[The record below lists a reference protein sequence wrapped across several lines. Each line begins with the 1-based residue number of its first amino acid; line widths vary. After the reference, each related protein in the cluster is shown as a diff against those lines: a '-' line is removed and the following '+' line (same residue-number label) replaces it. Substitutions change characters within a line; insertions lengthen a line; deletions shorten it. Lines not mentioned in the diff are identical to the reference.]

1 MAATASSRF
10 AILLRADPKP
20 WEMINSFRV
29 KYPSL
34 KDVVPATPPDRTWSE
49 TRLPYIPFVPK
60 LPPSSLEEFQK
71 ELPAFASLQKP
82 FSVEVKNPF
91 IMNRHSPEEY
101 GLAWALDVEWKKF
114 QYLVPEEDAF
124 TRKAFGDPR
133 DTASLTIRTS
143 TMGMTKAQA
152 EEALSDLQ
160 GSNHGLKS
168 IDLLGFA
175 LQPYT
180 RGKSSRGRPGV
191 WGLRITEE
199 RMLGQ
204 YAFGAESQS

>member
-1 MAATASSRF
+1 MANKASGRF
-10 AILLRADPKP
+10 AILLRAGPKP
-20 WEMINSFRV
+20 WEMINAFRA

-34 KDVVPATPPDRTWSE
+34 KDVMPPAPPESSWSE
-49 TRLPYIPFVPK
+49 SRLPYIPFVPK

-71 ELPAFASLQKP
+71 ELPAFASSQKP
-82 FSVEVKNPF
+82 FSVEIKEPY
-91 IMNRHSPEEY
+91 IMSRKFTEEY
-101 GLAWALDVEWKKF
+101 GLGWSLDVEWKRF
-114 QYLVPEEDAF
+114 QSLVPEGETF

-160 GSNHGLKS
+160 GSSHGLES
-168 IDLLGFA
+168 VDILGLA
-175 LQPYT
+175 LQPYS
-180 RGKSSRGRPGV
+180 RGKNSKGRPGT
-191 WGLRITEE
+191 WGLRVTEE

-204 YAFGAESQS
+204 YALGAESQS